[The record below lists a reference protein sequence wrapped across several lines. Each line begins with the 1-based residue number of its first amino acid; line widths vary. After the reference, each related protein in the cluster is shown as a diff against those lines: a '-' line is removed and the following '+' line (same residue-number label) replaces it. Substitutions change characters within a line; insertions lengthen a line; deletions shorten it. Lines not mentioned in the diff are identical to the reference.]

1 MATDNLTSSEKVDV
15 FNKAMSPLESHK
27 KQFQSGKFEGTGM
40 MDETITSFTEGAI
53 PQTEAQEKAAAG
65 SEFLKKA
72 VVDPALV
79 IPRTA
84 WNFFA
89 PKAWEKPLGEP
100 FGFPTPGT
108 RVQQDQR
115 KAELQQMKLYR
126 AAQGKVRDDIL
137 MLADTAQKRF
147 METGD
152 TKYLDA
158 VVQAKNDIF
167 NAHNMT
173 DDNFVNISPDMW
185 GLVDEAGFF
194 TNSPNP
200 YPVIE
205 NMASFG
211 GGWYGMV

>member
-40 MDETITSFTEGAI
+40 KDETITSFTEGAI

-89 PKAWEKPLGEP
+89 PKAWDKPLGEP
-100 FGFPTPGT
+100 FGFTTPGT

-115 KAELQQMKLYR
+115 KAELEQMKLYR

-147 METGD
+147 MET
-152 TKYLDA
+152 
-158 VVQAKNDIF
+158 VRREHRIR
-167 NAHNMT
+167 
-173 DDNFVNISPDMW
+173 
-185 GLVDEAGFF
+185 
-194 TNSPNP
+194 
-200 YPVIE
+200 
-205 NMASFG
+205 
-211 GGWYGMV
+211 